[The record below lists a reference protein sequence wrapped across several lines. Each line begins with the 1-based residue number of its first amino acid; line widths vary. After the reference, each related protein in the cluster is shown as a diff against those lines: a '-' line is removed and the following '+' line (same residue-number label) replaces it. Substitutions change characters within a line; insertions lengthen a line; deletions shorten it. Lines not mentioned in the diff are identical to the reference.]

1 MDEEQKLLHKE
12 RKMRRKRRRRSII
25 FVLEILILLVLV
37 ICLFA
42 FAKMDQMNYDEL
54 NASEIQV
61 NEEAISN
68 KLLKKYTTIALVGVD
83 SRNGNLENAN
93 SDSMIIVSINNRTKK
108 IKLVSVYRDTYLR
121 TGQDEDGN
129 GIYGKANSAYS
140 RGSSERFLS
149 MLNTNLDL
157 NIQEYVTVDFT
168 ALATVTDLLGGIDIQ
183 VTEEEIELLNDHCK
197 ETSKVTGLSYEPL
210 PVKAGVH
217 HLNGV
222 QAVAYARIRYTE
234 GMDMRRAARQREV
247 IYKLV
252 EKVKTAGISTLS
264 NIIDEVFPM
273 VRTSLS
279 KAEIIKLGMGL
290 LAYEIEDQAGFP
302 HDHLLGKNVANAVG
316 IDCVL
321 PVTLESNVSW
331 LHNFLYGT
339 KDYEPSEA
347 VKKYSD
353 WIVKKSGYG
362 EESRLEHSEDGNLDA
377 YR

>member
-1 MDEEQKLLHKE
+1 MDEEQKIIYAE
-12 RKMRRKRRRRSII
+12 RKKRRKRRIRSLI
-25 FVLEILILLVLV
+25 FILEILILFVLV
-37 ICLFA
+37 AGLFL
-42 FAKMDQMNYDEL
+42 FSKMDQLNYHEL
-54 NASEIQV
+54 NSSEVQV
-61 NEEAISN
+61 NDEATSN
-68 KLLKKYTTIALVGVD
+68 QLLKKYTTIALVGVD
-83 SRNGNLENAN
+83 SRDGNLANAN

-183 VTEEEIELLNDHCK
+183 LKEEEIKLLNDHCR
-197 ETSKVTGLSYEPL
+197 ETASVTGLTYEPL
-210 PVKAGVH
+210 DVEAGVH

-222 QAVAYARIRYTE
+222 QAVAYSRIRYTE

-252 EKVKTAGISTLS
+252 DKIKSANISTLS
-264 NIIDEVFPM
+264 SIIDEVFPM

-279 KAEIIKLGMGL
+279 KMEIVKLAMGL
-290 LAYEIEDQAGFP
+290 LSYEIEDQAGFP

-316 IDCVL
+316 VDCVL
-321 PVTLESNVSW
+321 PVTLESNVIW
-331 LHNFLYGT
+331 LHNFLYDA
-339 KDYEPSEA
+339 KDYKPSEN

-353 WIVKKSGYG
+353 WIVQKSGYG
-362 EESRLEHSEDGNLDA
+362 EDSRLEHSEDGSLDS
-377 YR
+377 YH